1 MSVDLEALEATLGH
15 QFKNREMLVRAL
27 THSSRVHE
35 QNIENPDSAVGP
47 EADNEQ
53 LEFLGDAV
61 LGFLIS
67 EALVRRFPSHPE
79 GRLSEVKARLVGAA
93 HLCDVAQK
101 LELGQ
106 HLILGRGEEM
116 SGGRAKKT
124 LLEGCLEALI
134 AALFLDGGIEVV
146 RAFVNRYVMGD
157 GERDTHYL
165 APERRDNFKGV
176 LQELA
181 RDRKLPPP
189 RYIMVKERGPEHS
202 KMFTIEV
209 RLGPDWVSQAEGPSK
224 KSAAQNAAREVL
236 ARIMEQ
242 NP

>member
-1 MSVDLEALEATLGH
+1 MSFPLIVIVPSFFIVMLALPVVIDTESAAVITRFLPTLS
-15 QFKNREMLVRAL
+15 L
-27 THSSRVHE
+27 SSW
-35 QNIENPDSAVGP
+35 P
-47 EADNEQ
+47 
-53 LEFLGDAV
+53 
-61 LGFLIS
+61 
-67 EALVRRFPSHPE
+67 
-79 GRLSEVKARLVGAA
+79 
-93 HLCDVAQK
+93 
-101 LELGQ
+101 
-106 HLILGRGEEM
+106 
-116 SGGRAKKT
+116 
-124 LLEGCLEALI
+124 
-134 AALFLDGGIEVV
+134 IEVV